1 MLGCLVVGC
10 CFRRGWV
17 WGRRVGRRLSAA
29 WNVGRR
35 VLVPDLRNPLPNAT
49 YTVDGRFHYTTDG
62 WARTVRL
69 EVDRLDKIGEAF
81 RSRSGY
87 IQSKVNK
94 YGSELA
100 ADIDQRYEGGHI
112 VGHQFGGPPEEVNQ
126 TSVGKESNSCLL
138 LERKFAAKPEK
149 YNNLVMEFKYS
160 NPADPAKMTNSER
173 VPTRFEATW
182 TDANGIP
189 GRKRFENTPR

>member
-1 MLGCLVVGC
+1 MTGEY
-10 CFRRGWV
+10 
-17 WGRRVGRRLSAA
+17 
-29 WNVGRR
+29 N
-35 VLVPDLRNPLPNAT
+35 PDVRNPLPNAT

-69 EVDRLDKIGEAF
+69 EVDRLDKVGEAF
-81 RSRSGY
+81 RSRSSY

-112 VGHQFGGPPEEVNQ
+112 VGDQFGGPPEEINTVAMLEEVNQ
-126 TSVGKESNSCLL
+126 TRVGKESNSYLL
-138 LERKFAAKPEK
+138 LERKFAAKPEN
-149 YNNLVMEFKYS
+149 YNNLVVEFKYS
-160 NPADPAKMTNSER
+160 DPADPAKITNSER

-189 GRKRFENTPR
+189 DRKRFENTPR